1 MPHTRP
7 DIRPSNYASSNNQD
21 KRFVRARFV
30 RIRINVREDQ
40 ITVGLGHG
48 RSFGWLAVGWL
59 VGWWVGGLVDW
70 LVGWLVGW
78 VGVRRP
84 GSYART

>member
-7 DIRPSNYASSNNQD
+7 DIRPSNDDSSNNQD

-40 ITVGLGHG
+40 IAVGLDHG

-59 VGWWVGGLVDW
+59 VGWLVGGLVD
-70 LVGWLVGW
+70 
-78 VGVRRP
+78 
-84 GSYART
+84 